1 MVNKSANF
9 NMNKMNNVYLSHE
22 LTERKKKK
30 SQQMQ
35 KDIHILAT
43 TWDMHKYGE
52 MAKLVNRTTAV
63 ELPSPLFDNWISNIY
78 TDINKQE
85 KTCRYRWKE

>member
-1 MVNKSANF
+1 
-9 NMNKMNNVYLSHE
+9 
-22 LTERKKKK
+22 
-30 SQQMQ
+30 
-35 KDIHILAT
+35 
-43 TWDMHKYGE
+43 MHKYGE

-85 KTCRYRWKE
+85 KTCRYHTPSQK